1 VSLSARRVRAVG
13 GVRAPARAAL
23 RIERHAVVRRTS
35 VGLLLALLAAVL
47 GLVLGAGRAAASGE
61 DVHGRLV
68 DGDKP
73 VVGVR
78 IVVTTPDNQP
88 VGEARTAADGS
99 WAVPLPGPGS
109 YRITLDTA
117 TLPPGEKLR
126 DPSLASVVKDV
137 ITDQQRPQLFPLGAG
152 TPTSPTHSSTDR
164 TAQLVAEGLRFGLI
178 LSLAAVGL
186 SLIYGTTGLVN
197 FAHGELVTYGALV
210 AYWLNVV
217 HGIGLIAAGAIAVAI
232 CGTSG
237 WLQDALFW
245 GRLRRRGTGTLAMM
259 IVSIGLALL
268 VRYIFLYFYGGENKA
283 YRDFQGQSAVK
294 AGPVPVALAPVDYW
308 SMAVAVVALLL
319 VLLAVWRT
327 RLGKAARAISDN
339 PALAA
344 ASGIDV
350 DGVIRVVWTVGG
362 ALAGLA
368 GILLGLAQEVQFQM
382 GQNILLLI
390 FAAVTLGG
398 LGTSLGALLGSLVI
412 GVGIQLS
419 TRVVS
424 PELKNVGALG
434 ALIVILLIRPQGLLG
449 RRERVG

>member
-1 VSLSARRVRAVG
+1 
-13 GVRAPARAAL
+13 
-23 RIERHAVVRRTS
+23 
-35 VGLLLALLAAVL
+35 VGLLLALVAAVL
-47 GLVLGAGRAAASGE
+47 ALGTGRAAASGE

-68 DGDKP
+68 DGDEP
-73 VVGVR
+73 ISGVR
-78 IVVTTPDNQP
+78 IFVTTPANQP
-88 VGEARTAADGS
+88 VGDVRTGADGS
-99 WAVPLPGPGS
+99 WAVPLPGPGT
-109 YRITLDTA
+109 YRITLDTS
-117 TLPPGEKLR
+117 TLPPGENLR

-137 ITDQQRPQLFPLGAG
+137 FADQQRPQLFPLGSGVASS
-152 TPTSPTHSSTDR
+152 SPASSATDR
-164 TAQLVAEGLRFGLI
+164 TAQLIAEGLRFGLI
-178 LSLAAVGL
+178 LSLAALGL

-217 HGIGLIAAGAIAVAI
+217 HGIGLVLAGAITVAI
-232 CGTSG
+232 CGATG
-237 WLQDALFW
+237 WLQDAFFW
-245 GRLRRRGTGTLAMM
+245 GRLRRRGAGTLAMM
-259 IVSIGLALL
+259 IVSIGVALL
-268 VRYIFLYFYGGENKA
+268 VRYVFLYFYGGENKA
-283 YRDFQGQSAVK
+283 YTAFQGQAAVK
-294 AGPVPVALAPVDYW
+294 AGPLPVALAPMDYW
-308 SMAVAVVALLL
+308 SMGVAVAALAV
-319 VLLAVWRT
+319 VLLAVRRT

-350 DGVIRVVWTVGG
+350 DRVIRVVWTVGG

-368 GILLGLAQEVQFQM
+368 GVLLGLAQEVQFQM

-398 LGTSLGALLGSLVI
+398 LGTSVGALLGSLVI

-419 TRVVS
+419 TLVVS

>member
-1 VSLSARRVRAVG
+1 MSRAV
-13 GVRAPARAAL
+13 
-23 RIERHAVVRRTS
+23 RRSS
-35 VGLLLALLAAVL
+35 VGLLLALVAAVL
-47 GLVLGAGRAAASGE
+47 AFGAGRAAASGE

-73 VVGVR
+73 IAGVR
-78 IVVTTPDNQP
+78 IFVTTPANQP
-88 VGEARTAADGS
+88 VGDVRTGTDGS
-99 WAVPLPGPGS
+99 WVVPLPGPGT
-109 YRITLDTA
+109 YRITLDTS

-137 ITDQQRPQLFPLGAG
+137 FADQQRPQLFPLGSGVASS
-152 TPTSPTHSSTDR
+152 SPASSATDR
-164 TAQLVAEGLRFGLI
+164 TAQLIAEGLRFGLI
-178 LSLAAVGL
+178 LSLAALGL

-217 HGIGLIAAGAIAVAI
+217 HGIGLVVAGAITVAI
-232 CGTSG
+232 CGASG
-237 WLQDALFW
+237 WLQDAFFW

-259 IVSIGLALL
+259 IVSIGVALF
-268 VRYIFLYFYGGENKA
+268 VRYVFLYFYGGSNKSYA
-283 YRDFQGQSAVK
+283 DFQGQAAIK
-294 AGPVPVALAPVDYW
+294 AGPLPVALAPIDYW
-308 SMAVAVVALLL
+308 SMGVAVAAVAVVM
-319 VLLAVWRT
+319 LAVRRT

-350 DGVIRVVWTVGG
+350 DRVIRVVWTVGG

-368 GILLGLAQEVQFQM
+368 GVLLGLAQEVQFQM

-398 LGTSLGALLGSLVI
+398 LGTSVGALLGSLVI
-412 GVGIQLS
+412 GIGIQLS
-419 TRVVS
+419 TLVVS